1 MLKKLTAYVLALI
14 MLVSVLFGA
23 VAAIQAAPTDTAVSL
38 CDFDWDEAS
47 L

>member
-14 MLVSVLFGA
+14 MLASVLFGA
-23 VAAIQAAPTDTAVSL
+23 VAAIQTEAPSTAVSL
-38 CDFDWDEAS
+38 CDFDWDEAP